1 MGVSIGGVDVASE
14 IVELHF
20 QLHRT
25 QKLLEALVNKV
36 PQLGMALST
45 SDIELAERSALDFV
59 QKKFPDM
66 GIQKKT

>member
-36 PQLGMALST
+36 PQLGMALSA